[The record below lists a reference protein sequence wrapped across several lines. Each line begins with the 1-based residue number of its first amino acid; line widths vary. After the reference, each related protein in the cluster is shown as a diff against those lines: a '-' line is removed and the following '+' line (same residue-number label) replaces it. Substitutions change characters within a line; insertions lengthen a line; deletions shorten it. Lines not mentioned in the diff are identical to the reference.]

1 MEELNIKQKAIG
13 SGILFPLEVTSK
25 EGKSGVYPVLGD
37 MNLIENN
44 IQSLIY
50 YPYGFRYRQE
60 EYGTKLESYIE
71 EPNTQA
77 LNFLIKAHIS
87 STIGAYESRI
97 ILKRITSQQY
107 QDWYLSRI
115 HFQLSGTPLEAYTDM
130 AINRN
135 I

>member
-25 EGKSGVYPVLGD
+25 DGKSGIYPVLGD

-50 YPYGFRYRQE
+50 YPSGFRYRQE
-60 EYGTKLESYIE
+60 EYGTKLESYLE

-77 LNFLIKAHIS
+77 LTFLIKAHIS
-87 STIGAYESRI
+87 STIGLYESRI
-97 ILKRITSQQY
+97 TLMKISSQQY
-107 QDWYLSRI
+107 QSWYMSRI
-115 HFQLSGTPLEAYTDM
+115 HFQLIGTTLEAYTDM

-135 I
+135 L